1 MKALFELFAE
11 GIGNQRGSGAS
22 DSLSD
27 APQSVTLRVCLASKD
42 VSVRKEDRAVM
53 RGLRGSA
60 ALLMAFGLGFGLSRV
75 APAQNQQTP
84 VPDAPTPQAPPPLPG
99 TQGPITPGEGTGPVP
114 TATESSTPAT
124 PAPAQPAPAAASTQP
139 PADDHFQNAA
149 PEGSE
154 ALPKYEINV
163 NFVNVPVTVK
173 DSKGHAVAGLTFRDF
188 KIFEND
194 TREPISV
201 FSVDPEPLSIAFVI
215 DQSLPSNIMEKVNT
229 SLGALQG
236 ALAPYDEVAVF
247 TYAHGTKEWTS
258 FTAAQ
263 GNRLPAVLSLA
274 QNIGADPT
282 VPFNSGPFAN
292 CSMTENG
299 NCIDPNLQAGH
310 SAGGPFTPLPKELHQ
325 LNDAILQ
332 AARELSTRPKD
343 RRRIIY
349 VVSDGKEYGSKA
361 TWKEVVRYL
370 QTNKVAVYGTLVG
383 DSARWGEGWLD
394 RFHVPFEMYSNI
406 LYKYTS
412 LTGGDLDSENGTN
425 GIEKSY
431 TKIADE
437 ARNQYT
443 IGYFSHE
450 SIYDTRYRK
459 IDVRVERPNLVV
471 IAKPGYYPSAQDYK

>member
-1 MKALFELFAE
+1 M
-11 GIGNQRGSGAS
+11 
-22 DSLSD
+22 
-27 APQSVTLRVCLASKD
+27 RV
-42 VSVRKEDRAVM
+42 
-53 RGLRGSA
+53 LRGSA
-60 ALLMAFGLGFGLSRV
+60 ALVVALGLGISFSRV
-75 APAQNQQTP
+75 APAQNQQP

-99 TQGPITPGEGTGPVP
+99 TNGDITPGSGTQPISSSS
-114 TATESSTPAT
+114 ASSTPDT
-124 PAPAQPAPAAASTQP
+124 SSPTPPAPAPASTQP
-139 PADDHFQNAA
+139 PADDHFNQPIPKSA
-149 PEGSE
+149 ETD
-154 ALPKYEINV
+154 LPTFRVNV
-163 NFVNVPVTVK
+163 NFVEVPVTVK

-188 KIFEND
+188 KIFENV
-194 TREPISV
+194 TREPIS
-201 FSVDPEPLSIAFVI
+201 FFNVDPQPLSIAFVI
-215 DQSLPSNIMEKVNT
+215 DQSLPSNIMAKVNT

-247 TYAHGTKEWTS
+247 TYAHGTKEWTT
-258 FTAAQ
+258 FTGAQ

-274 QNIGADPT
+274 ENIGTDPT
-282 VPFNSGPFAN
+282 VPFVGPSPFGG
-292 CSMTENG
+292 CSMSENG
-299 NCIDPNLQAGH
+299 NCVDPNLQQGH
-310 SAGGPFTPLPKELHQ
+310 SAGNVNGSASLPKELHQ
-325 LNDAILQ
+325 LNDAILL
-332 AARELSTRPKD
+332 AARELSTRPKNF
-343 RRRIIY
+343 RRVIY

-394 RFHVPFEMYSNI
+394 RFHLPFEMYSNI

-412 LTGGDLDSENGTN
+412 QTGGDLDSENGTN

-431 TKIADE
+431 SKIADE

-450 SIYDTRYRK
+450 SIYDAKYRK